1 MSDDGE
7 SPGRAPFSV
16 LSLSIHG
23 LVRSKD
29 IELGRDPDT
38 GGQVSYVV
46 DQARALVRHGSVSRL
61 ELVTRLIEDRRID
74 DAYARPH
81 ESICEGADIIRIPFG
96 PRRYLRKESLWPHLD
111 NMVDQVTRHVRLS
124 GHIPDVIHGHYADA
138 GYVGAQLSKILGV
151 AFVFTGHSL
160 GRVKQDRLIADGQ
173 DPETIEERFHLARRI
188 EAEEQALETAAV
200 VVTSTHQEVAEQ
212 YEQYDHYRPERMK
225 VIPPG
230 VDLSR
235 FSPPPADWKEP
246 AIAAELAR
254 FLAHPERP
262 IVLAIAR
269 PDERKNFLGLIEAYA
284 RTPGLRDAANLV
296 LVAGNRDD
304 LREMPAASR
313 RVLSDILEAVD
324 RFDLYGSVAY
334 PKRHSSA
341 DVPDLYRLTAHSGG
355 VFVNPALT
363 EPFGLT
369 LLEAA
374 ASGVPV
380 VATDDGG
387 PEDIIGECQNGV
399 LVDPLDSGAI
409 GAAIDDALADPAQW
423 AEWSANGIERVH
435 HAFSWKAHAH
445 RYSEVVEDLLRE
457 DRGHRI
463 RRRSRRLEQIDRML
477 VTDIDDTLTGD
488 DEGLE
493 ALQRRLSGVGDN
505 VAFGV
510 ATGRTLAFAEEA
522 LARLERKGMRRPNVL
537 ITASGTQLH
546 YGIRRRERDRSWE
559 HQIDYRWEP
568 ERVRE
573 VLDAVDGLTPGPT
586 EHETRYR
593 LHYAVDPE
601 SGTTLANV
609 RRTLRKAGMQA
620 MVLLDHGTSLEVIP
634 VRASPG
640 LAIRFICFKWNLAP
654 ERLLVA
660 GDSGNDLDMLSGD
673 TLGVVVGNHTDE
685 LEELRGHPRIYFAE
699 GTYAWGVLEGI
710 DHYDFLGEIRVP
722 ERPGYDGG

>member
-1 MSDDGE
+1 MSILRGG
-7 SPGRAPFSV
+7 PGRTSFSV
-16 LSLSIHG
+16 LSLSVHG

-46 DQARALVRHGSVSRL
+46 DQARALVRHGAVDHL
-61 ELVTRLIEDRRID
+61 ELVTRLIDDRRID
-74 DAYARPH
+74 DVYAQPH
-81 ESICEGADIIRIPFG
+81 EAICGGADIVRIPFG

-111 NMVDQVTRHVRLS
+111 SMVDQLTRHVRLS
-124 GHIPDVIHGHYADA
+124 GRIPDVIHGHYADA

-160 GRVKQDRLIADGQ
+160 GRVKKARLLADAQDA
-173 DPETIEERFHLARRI
+173 ESIEDRFHLTRRI

-212 YEQYDHYRPERMK
+212 YELYDHYRPERMK

-230 VDLSR
+230 VDLTR
-235 FSPPPADWKEP
+235 FAPPGARWREP
-246 AIAAELAR
+246 AIVDELAR
-254 FLAHPERP
+254 FLTHPDRP

-269 PDERKNFLGLIEAYA
+269 PDERKNFLRLIEAFA
-284 RTPGLRDAANLV
+284 ETSGLRDRANLV
-296 LVAGNRDD
+296 IIAGNRDD

-313 RVLSDILEAVD
+313 RVVGDILEAVD

-334 PKRHSSA
+334 PKRHGSK
-341 DVPDLYRLTAHSGG
+341 DIPDLYRLTARSRG

-387 PEDIIGECQNGV
+387 PADIIGACENGL
-399 LVDPLDSGAI
+399 LVDPMDPGAI
-409 GAAIDDALADPAQW
+409 GAAIQEALTDSGRW
-423 AEWSANGIERVH
+423 TTWSQNGIERVH
-435 HAFSWKAHAH
+435 RAFSWESHAT
-445 RYSEVVEDLLRE
+445 RYSEVVGGLLRHA
-457 DRGHRI
+457 RGHRI
-463 RRRSRRLEQIDRML
+463 RRRSRRLSRIDRML
-477 VTDIDDTLTGD
+477 VTDIDDTMTGD
-488 DEGLE
+488 DDGLK
-493 ALQRRLSGVGDN
+493 ALRRRLSGAGEN

-510 ATGRTLAFAEEA
+510 ATGRTLAFADEA
-522 LARLERKGMRRPNVL
+522 LAEFEEQGLRRPNVL

-546 YGIRRRERDRSWE
+546 YGIRQRERDRSWE

-573 VLDAVDGLTPGPT
+573 VLDAVGGLAPGPS
-586 EHETRYR
+586 EHETRFR
-593 LHYAVDPE
+593 LHYTVDPE
-601 SGTTLANV
+601 SELTLADV
-609 RRTLRKAGMQA
+609 RRILRKAGVQA
-620 MVLLDHGTSLEVIP
+620 TVLLDHRTSLEVIP

-640 LAIRFICFKWNLAP
+640 LAIRFICFKWNLSP

-685 LEELRGHPRIYFAE
+685 LEELRDRPRIYFAE
-699 GTYAWGVLEGI
+699 GKYAWGVVEGI
-710 DHYDFLGEIRVP
+710 DHYGFLGEIHVP
-722 ERPGYDGG
+722 ESPGYDGG